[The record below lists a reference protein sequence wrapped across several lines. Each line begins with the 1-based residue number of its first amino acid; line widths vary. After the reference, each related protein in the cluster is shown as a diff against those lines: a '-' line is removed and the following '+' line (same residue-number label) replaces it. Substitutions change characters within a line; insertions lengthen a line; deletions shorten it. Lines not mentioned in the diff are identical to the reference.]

1 MKKAIVIIVAGLLLS
16 NNAYAAHSEKIDL
29 ITHQLKCDGIKLR
42 VLHGGD
48 NYYFY
53 IENPTKKKIKINS
66 IKFLTKNDDI
76 MTTLKVE
83 RNILPFHKT
92 HFSIKQS
99 NMMHKFLQKIVFGC
113 DTLE

>member
-1 MKKAIVIIVAGLLLS
+1 MNKFLGIVVLGLLLS
-16 NNAYAAHSEKIDL
+16 NNAYAAHSENIDL
-29 ITHQLKCDGIKLR
+29 ILPQLKCSGVKLR
-42 VLHGGD
+42 VLHYGHT
-48 NYYFY
+48 YQLY

-92 HFSIKQS
+92 SFSIKQS
-99 NMMHKFLQKIVFGC
+99 NMMHEFLQKIVFGC

>member
-1 MKKAIVIIVAGLLLS
+1 MKKLLAIVVLGLLLS

-29 ITHQLKCDGIKLR
+29 NTLQLKCDGIKLK
-42 VLHGGD
+42 VVHVGA
-48 NYYFY
+48 NYYLY
-53 IENPTKKKIKINS
+53 IKNPTKKKIKINS

-92 HFSIKQS
+92 KFSIKQS
-99 NMMHKFLQKIVFGC
+99 NMMHEFLQKIFFGC

>member
-1 MKKAIVIIVAGLLLS
+1 MATMNTS
-16 NNAYAAHSEKIDL
+16 S
-29 ITHQLKCDGIKLR
+29 
-42 VLHGGD
+42 
-48 NYYFY
+48 NYYLY
-53 IENPTKKKIKINS
+53 IKNPTKKKIKTNS
-66 IKFLTKNDDI
+66 IKFLTKDDDI

-99 NMMHKFLQKIVFGC
+99 NMMHEFLQKIVFGC

>member
-1 MKKAIVIIVAGLLLS
+1 MWCNVGF
-16 NNAYAAHSEKIDL
+16 AAHSEKIDL
-29 ITHQLKCDGIKLR
+29 IMPQPKCNGIELR
-42 VLHGGD
+42 VVHIKER
-48 NYYFY
+48 YYLY
-53 IENPTKKKIKINS
+53 IKNPTKKKIKINS
-66 IKFLTKNDDI
+66 IKFLTKDDDI

-99 NMMHKFLQKIVFGC
+99 NMMHEFLQKIVFGC